1 MNQFLQ
7 RGNDPAT
14 MSQSEKARQHVFQQ
28 PKKEQQR
35 KTGDGVS
42 AIAVFLV
49 CVQAVLLIF
58 VSMHKVTGMDDS
70 FYRVSGTS
78 FLLLRLMAVLLLLL
92 LPFLMTFQQWA
103 HRTVLVIEVLLTVV
117 VLLGANG
124 GFPATKSQWAVILC
138 GMVAL
143 LLLLIKQK
151 VFDAVP
157 YYRFSMGTIVGT
169 CLFLLTQWGNA
180 ALTLHLLYE
189 QMGHRVTYAKC
200 LLRVIGMMGPG
211 GRYVSEHGINAVPM
225 LEGQITGYMIVFL
238 WGVLLAALLTCGY
251 LYFVCPSGE
260 SEFFELVGFVAV
272 TVVSLFTGWS
282 KKRKEE
288 EALTAAGEE
297 AEAETET
304 ESTEDEQPEAEA
316 ETESTEDEQL
326 EAEAQEESV
335 ESESAE
341 VEIENDEPEEIE
353 ESTENESV
361 EEEDE
366 ATESEPEEEG
376 AEVSE
381 LQEDVVEEDTEQEET
396 TEESEPEET
405 TESEPESV
413 EETETTEDEQPET
426 EVEEEAVESES
437 AEAEIENDKP
447 EEIEESTENES
458 VEEEDEVTESE
469 PAEEEAEVSE
479 SQEDI
484 EEDTEPEE
492 QIEEVELEATAESK
506 PEETTEAEPEVSE
519 SQETVV
525 EVAEPEETTES
536 EPESAEETESTETEQ
551 PEPETQEQTVE
562 SEPEPEAEIRQGL
575 AACVADYAKNFASY
589 MALDPGG
596 HIFEGT
602 AREGY
607 IPYRIIGK
615 EAVISG
621 GPICKDSNAAS
632 LFAEFEDFCY
642 QKKISMT
649 FVNVSKEQAEL
660 LMPYGVERIHCGA
673 EPRFTLENYKLR
685 TDAQKS
691 RQREQIRKKYGVVI
705 QEYRY
710 YEHRDP
716 ELEYQMSA
724 LNDDWL
730 DSRNGENFTIY
741 KRRQRDAFLPQALS
755 FENEKQRR
763 YYYACNEKEELVG
776 LIGFCPVRSQNGY
789 SCEIGRKREGQIKNL
804 MELIMHEAFA
814 SLKEEEAKWASMGL
828 MPESDIEG
836 SVRQKR
842 WLSFIYRYYESIYA
856 CRDIK
861 QAYPKYKPTSWE
873 EMYIVTREY
882 QEIKKEKQETK

>member
-103 HRTVLVIEVLLTVV
+103 HHTVLVIEVLLTVV
-117 VLLGANG
+117 ALLGANG

-189 QMGHRVTYAKC
+189 QMGHRVTCAKC

-225 LEGQITGYMIVFL
+225 LEGQITVYMIVFL
-238 WGVLLAALLTCGY
+238 WGVLFAAFLTCGY
-251 LYFVCPSGE
+251 LYFVCPSGK
-260 SEFFELVGFVAV
+260 SEFFELVGFAVV
-272 TVVSLFTGWS
+272 TVVSLLTGWS

-297 AEAETET
+297 TEAEAET
-304 ESTEDEQPEAEA
+304 ESTEDEQPEAEAEA

-366 ATESEPEEEG
+366 STESEPEEEE

-381 LQEDVVEEDTEQEET
+381 SQEDVVEEDTEQKET
-396 TEESEPEET
+396 IEESEQEET
-405 TESEPESV
+405 TESEPELV
-413 EETETTEDEQPET
+413 EETETTEDEQLEA
-426 EVEEEAVESES
+426 EAQEESVESES
-437 AEAEIENDKP
+437 AEVEIENDEP

-458 VEEEDEVTESE
+458 VEEKDESTESE
-469 PAEEEAEVSE
+469 LVEEEPEVTE

-484 EEDTEPEE
+484 AEEATEPEE
-492 QIEEVELEATAESK
+492 QIEEVELEVTAESK
-506 PEETTEAEPEVSE
+506 PEETTEAEPE
-519 SQETVV
+519 
-525 EVAEPEETTES
+525 A
-536 EPESAEETESTETEQ
+536 
-551 PEPETQEQTVE
+551 QEQTVE
-562 SEPEPEAEIRQGL
+562 SEPEPEREIRQGL

-642 QKKISMT
+642 RKKISMT

-710 YEHRDP
+710 YEQRDP

-814 SLKEEEAKWASMGL
+814 SLKEEGAKWASMGL

>member
-58 VSMHKVTGMDDS
+58 VSTHKVIGMDDS
-70 FYRVSGTS
+70 FYRVSGAS

-103 HRTVLVIEVLLTVV
+103 HHTVLVIEVLLTVV

-143 LLLLIKQK
+143 FLLLIKQK

-189 QMGHRVTYAKC
+189 QMGHRVTCAKC

-225 LEGQITGYMIVFL
+225 LEGQITVYMIVFL

-251 LYFVCPSGE
+251 LYFVCPSGK
-260 SEFFELVGFVAV
+260 SEFFELVGFAVV
-272 TVVSLFTGWS
+272 TVVSLLTGWS

-297 AEAETET
+297 TEAEAET

-316 ETESTEDEQL
+316 
-326 EAEAQEESV
+326 QEGTV

-341 VEIENDEPEEIE
+341 V
-353 ESTENESV
+353 
-361 EEEDE
+361 
-366 ATESEPEEEG
+366 SE
-376 AEVSE
+376 
-381 LQEDVVEEDTEQEET
+381 T
-396 TEESEPEET
+396 
-405 TESEPESV
+405 
-413 EETETTEDEQPET
+413 
-426 EVEEEAVESES
+426 
-437 AEAEIENDKP
+437 
-447 EEIEESTENES
+447 
-458 VEEEDEVTESE
+458 
-469 PAEEEAEVSE
+469 
-479 SQEDI
+479 QEDI
-484 EEDTEPEE
+484 AEEATEPEE
-492 QIEEVELEATAESK
+492 QIEEVELEVTAESK
-506 PEETTEAEPEVSE
+506 PEETTEAEPE
-519 SQETVV
+519 
-525 EVAEPEETTES
+525 A
-536 EPESAEETESTETEQ
+536 
-551 PEPETQEQTVE
+551 QEQTVE
-562 SEPEPEAEIRQGL
+562 SEPEPEPEIRQGL

-642 QKKISMT
+642 RKKISMT

-710 YEHRDP
+710 YEQRDP

-763 YYYACNEKEELVG
+763 YYYACNENEELVG

-814 SLKEEEAKWASMGL
+814 SLKEEGAKWASMGL

>member
-1 MNQFLQ
+1 
-7 RGNDPAT
+7 
-14 MSQSEKARQHVFQQ
+14 
-28 PKKEQQR
+28 
-35 KTGDGVS
+35 
-42 AIAVFLV
+42 
-49 CVQAVLLIF
+49 
-58 VSMHKVTGMDDS
+58 
-70 FYRVSGTS
+70 
-78 FLLLRLMAVLLLLL
+78 
-92 LPFLMTFQQWA
+92 
-103 HRTVLVIEVLLTVV
+103 
-117 VLLGANG
+117 
-124 GFPATKSQWAVILC
+124 
-138 GMVAL
+138 
-143 LLLLIKQK
+143 
-151 VFDAVP
+151 
-157 YYRFSMGTIVGT
+157 
-169 CLFLLTQWGNA
+169 
-180 ALTLHLLYE
+180 
-189 QMGHRVTYAKC
+189 
-200 LLRVIGMMGPG
+200 
-211 GRYVSEHGINAVPM
+211 
-225 LEGQITGYMIVFL
+225 
-238 WGVLLAALLTCGY
+238 
-251 LYFVCPSGE
+251 
-260 SEFFELVGFVAV
+260 
-272 TVVSLFTGWS
+272 
-282 KKRKEE
+282 
-288 EALTAAGEE
+288 
-297 AEAETET
+297 
-304 ESTEDEQPEAEA
+304 
-316 ETESTEDEQL
+316 
-326 EAEAQEESV
+326 
-335 ESESAE
+335 
-341 VEIENDEPEEIE
+341 
-353 ESTENESV
+353 
-361 EEEDE
+361 
-366 ATESEPEEEG
+366 
-376 AEVSE
+376 
-381 LQEDVVEEDTEQEET
+381 
-396 TEESEPEET
+396 
-405 TESEPESV
+405 
-413 EETETTEDEQPET
+413 
-426 EVEEEAVESES
+426 
-437 AEAEIENDKP
+437 
-447 EEIEESTENES
+447 
-458 VEEEDEVTESE
+458 
-469 PAEEEAEVSE
+469 
-479 SQEDI
+479 
-484 EEDTEPEE
+484 
-492 QIEEVELEATAESK
+492 
-506 PEETTEAEPEVSE
+506 
-519 SQETVV
+519 
-525 EVAEPEETTES
+525 
-536 EPESAEETESTETEQ
+536 
-551 PEPETQEQTVE
+551 
-562 SEPEPEAEIRQGL
+562 
-575 AACVADYAKNFASY
+575 

-642 QKKISMT
+642 RKKISMT

-763 YYYACNEKEELVG
+763 YYYACNEKKELVG

-814 SLKEEEAKWASMGL
+814 SLKEEGAKWASMGL

>member
-58 VSMHKVTGMDDS
+58 ASTHKVIGMDDS
-70 FYRVSGTS
+70 FYRVSGAS

-103 HRTVLVIEVLLTVV
+103 HHTVLVIEVLLTVV

-225 LEGQITGYMIVFL
+225 LEGQITVYMIVFL

-251 LYFVCPSGE
+251 LYFVCPSGK
-260 SEFFELVGFVAV
+260 SEFFELVGFAVV
-272 TVVSLFTGWS
+272 TVVSLVTGWS

-297 AEAETET
+297 TEAEAET

-316 ETESTEDEQL
+316 QEETVESESAEVSETQEDIAEEATEPEEQIEEVELEVTAESKLEETAETEPEPEVTESQEDIAE
-326 EAEAQEESV
+326 EAAEPEETTEESEPEAAEETETTETEQPETEVKEEAV

-341 VEIENDEPEEIE
+341 VEIENDEPEE
-353 ESTENESV
+353 
-361 EEEDE
+361 
-366 ATESEPEEEG
+366 
-376 AEVSE
+376 
-381 LQEDVVEEDTEQEET
+381 
-396 TEESEPEET
+396 
-405 TESEPESV
+405 
-413 EETETTEDEQPET
+413 
-426 EVEEEAVESES
+426 
-437 AEAEIENDKP
+437 
-447 EEIEESTENES
+447 
-458 VEEEDEVTESE
+458 
-469 PAEEEAEVSE
+469 
-479 SQEDI
+479 
-484 EEDTEPEE
+484 
-492 QIEEVELEATAESK
+492 QIEEVELEVTAESK
-506 PEETTEAEPEVSE
+506 PEETTEVEPE
-519 SQETVV
+519 
-525 EVAEPEETTES
+525 A
-536 EPESAEETESTETEQ
+536 
-551 PEPETQEQTVE
+551 QEQTVE
-562 SEPEPEAEIRQGL
+562 SEPEPEPEIRQGL

-710 YEHRDP
+710 YEQRDP

-814 SLKEEEAKWASMGL
+814 SLKEEGAKWASMGL

>member
-238 WGVLLAALLTCGY
+238 WGVLFAAILTCGY

-260 SEFFELVGFVAV
+260 SEFFELVGFAAV

-304 ESTEDEQPEAEA
+304 ESTEDEQPEAEAEA

-366 ATESEPEEEG
+366 STESEPEEEE

-405 TESEPESV
+405 TESEPESA
-413 EETETTEDEQPET
+413 EETETTEDEQPE
-426 EVEEEAVESES
+426 
-437 AEAEIENDKP
+437 
-447 EEIEESTENES
+447 
-458 VEEEDEVTESE
+458 
-469 PAEEEAEVSE
+469 
-479 SQEDI
+479 
-484 EEDTEPEE
+484 
-492 QIEEVELEATAESK
+492 L
-506 PEETTEAEPEVSE
+506 
-519 SQETVV
+519 
-525 EVAEPEETTES
+525 
-536 EPESAEETESTETEQ
+536 
-551 PEPETQEQTVE
+551 ETQEQTVE

-642 QKKISMT
+642 RKKISMT

-763 YYYACNEKEELVG
+763 YYYACNEKKELVG

-814 SLKEEEAKWASMGL
+814 SLKEEGAKWASMGL

>member
-238 WGVLLAALLTCGY
+238 WGVLFAAILTCGY

-260 SEFFELVGFVAV
+260 SEFFELVGFAAV

-304 ESTEDEQPEAEA
+304 ESTEDEQPEAEAEA

-366 ATESEPEEEG
+366 STESEPEEEE

-396 TEESEPEET
+396 TEESE
-405 TESEPESV
+405 
-413 EETETTEDEQPET
+413 Q
-426 EVEEEAVESES
+426 
-437 AEAEIENDKP
+437 
-447 EEIEESTENES
+447 
-458 VEEEDEVTESE
+458 
-469 PAEEEAEVSE
+469 
-479 SQEDI
+479 
-484 EEDTEPEE
+484 
-492 QIEEVELEATAESK
+492 
-506 PEETTEAEPEVSE
+506 
-519 SQETVV
+519 
-525 EVAEPEETTES
+525 EETTES
-536 EPESAEETESTETEQ
+536 EPESAEETETTEDEQ
-551 PEPETQEQTVE
+551 PELETQEQTVE

-642 QKKISMT
+642 RKKISMT

-763 YYYACNEKEELVG
+763 YYYACNEKKELVG

-814 SLKEEEAKWASMGL
+814 SLKEEGAKWASMGL

>member
-58 VSMHKVTGMDDS
+58 VSMHKVIGMDDS

-103 HRTVLVIEVLLTVV
+103 HHTVLVIEVLLTVV

-138 GMVAL
+138 GMGAL

-189 QMGHRVTYAKC
+189 QMGHRVTCAKC

-225 LEGQITGYMIVFL
+225 LEGQITVYMIVFL
-238 WGVLLAALLTCGY
+238 WGVLFAALLTCGY
-251 LYFVCPSGE
+251 LYFVCPSGK
-260 SEFFELVGFVAV
+260 SEFFELVGFAVV
-272 TVVSLFTGWS
+272 TVVSLLTGWS

-297 AEAETET
+297 TEAEAET

-316 ETESTEDEQL
+316 QEETVESESAEVSETQKDIAEEATEPEEQIEEVELEVTAESKPEETAETEPEVTESQETVVEAAEPEETTEKSEPEAAEETESTETEQP
-326 EAEAQEESV
+326 ETEVEEETV

-341 VEIENDEPEEIE
+341 VESENDEPEEIE

-361 EEEDE
+361 EEKDE
-366 ATESEPEEEG
+366 STESE
-376 AEVSE
+376 
-381 LQEDVVEEDTEQEET
+381 L
-396 TEESEPEET
+396 
-405 TESEPESV
+405 
-413 EETETTEDEQPET
+413 
-426 EVEEEAVESES
+426 VEEE
-437 AEAEIENDKP
+437 P
-447 EEIEESTENES
+447 
-458 VEEEDEVTESE
+458 
-469 PAEEEAEVSE
+469 EVSE

-484 EEDTEPEE
+484 AEEATEPEE
-492 QIEEVELEATAESK
+492 QIEEVELEVTAESK
-506 PEETTEAEPEVSE
+506 PEETTEAEPE
-519 SQETVV
+519 
-525 EVAEPEETTES
+525 A
-536 EPESAEETESTETEQ
+536 
-551 PEPETQEQTVE
+551 QEQTVE
-562 SEPEPEAEIRQGL
+562 SEPEPEPEIRQGL
-575 AACVADYAKNFASY
+575 ASCVADYAKNFASY

-621 GPICKDSNAAS
+621 GPICKDSNVAS

-642 QKKISMT
+642 RKKISMT

-685 TDAQKS
+685 TDAQKN

-814 SLKEEEAKWASMGL
+814 SLKEEGAKWASMGL

>member
-103 HRTVLVIEVLLTVV
+103 HHTVLVIEVLLTVV
-117 VLLGANG
+117 ALLGANG

-189 QMGHRVTYAKC
+189 QMGHRVTCAKC

-225 LEGQITGYMIVFL
+225 LEGQITVYMIVFL
-238 WGVLLAALLTCGY
+238 WGVLFAAFLTCGY
-251 LYFVCPSGE
+251 LYFVCPSGK
-260 SEFFELVGFVAV
+260 SEFFELVGFAVV
-272 TVVSLFTGWS
+272 TVVSLLTGWS

-297 AEAETET
+297 TEAEAET
-304 ESTEDEQPEAEA
+304 ESTEDEQPEAEAEA

-361 EEEDE
+361 EEKDE
-366 ATESEPEEEG
+366 STESE
-376 AEVSE
+376 
-381 LQEDVVEEDTEQEET
+381 L
-396 TEESEPEET
+396 
-405 TESEPESV
+405 
-413 EETETTEDEQPET
+413 
-426 EVEEEAVESES
+426 VEEE
-437 AEAEIENDKP
+437 P
-447 EEIEESTENES
+447 
-458 VEEEDEVTESE
+458 EVT
-469 PAEEEAEVSE
+469 E

-484 EEDTEPEE
+484 AEEATEPEE
-492 QIEEVELEATAESK
+492 QIEEVELEVTAESK
-506 PEETTEAEPEVSE
+506 PEETTEAEPE
-519 SQETVV
+519 
-525 EVAEPEETTES
+525 A
-536 EPESAEETESTETEQ
+536 
-551 PEPETQEQTVE
+551 QEQTVE
-562 SEPEPEAEIRQGL
+562 SEPEPEREIRQGL

-642 QKKISMT
+642 RKKISMT

-710 YEHRDP
+710 YEQRDP

-814 SLKEEEAKWASMGL
+814 SLKEEGAKWASMGL

>member
-14 MSQSEKARQHVFQQ
+14 MSQSKKARQHVFQQ

-58 VSMHKVTGMDDS
+58 VSTHKVIGMDDS
-70 FYRVSGTS
+70 FYRVSGAS

-103 HRTVLVIEVLLTVV
+103 HHTVLVIEVLLTVV

-138 GMVAL
+138 GMGAL

-189 QMGHRVTYAKC
+189 QMGHRVTCAKC

-225 LEGQITGYMIVFL
+225 LEGQITVYMIVFL

-251 LYFVCPSGE
+251 LYFVCPSGK
-260 SEFFELVGFVAV
+260 SEFFELVGFAVV
-272 TVVSLFTGWS
+272 TVVSLLTGWS

-297 AEAETET
+297 TEAETET

-316 ETESTEDEQL
+316 
-326 EAEAQEESV
+326 QEGTV

-341 VEIENDEPEEIE
+341 V
-353 ESTENESV
+353 
-361 EEEDE
+361 
-366 ATESEPEEEG
+366 SE
-376 AEVSE
+376 
-381 LQEDVVEEDTEQEET
+381 T
-396 TEESEPEET
+396 
-405 TESEPESV
+405 
-413 EETETTEDEQPET
+413 
-426 EVEEEAVESES
+426 
-437 AEAEIENDKP
+437 
-447 EEIEESTENES
+447 
-458 VEEEDEVTESE
+458 
-469 PAEEEAEVSE
+469 
-479 SQEDI
+479 QEDI
-484 EEDTEPEE
+484 EEEATEPEE
-492 QIEEVELEATAESK
+492 QIEEVELEVTAESK
-506 PEETTEAEPEVSE
+506 PEETTEAEPE
-519 SQETVV
+519 
-525 EVAEPEETTES
+525 A
-536 EPESAEETESTETEQ
+536 
-551 PEPETQEQTVE
+551 QEQTVE
-562 SEPEPEAEIRQGL
+562 SEPEPEPEIRQGL

-642 QKKISMT
+642 RKKISMT

-710 YEHRDP
+710 YEQRDP

-730 DSRNGENFTIY
+730 DSRKGENFTIY

-814 SLKEEEAKWASMGL
+814 SLKEEGAKWASMGL

>member
-58 VSMHKVTGMDDS
+58 VSTHKVIGMDDS
-70 FYRVSGTS
+70 FYRVSGAS

-103 HRTVLVIEVLLTVV
+103 HHTVLVIEVLLTVV

-138 GMVAL
+138 GMSAL

-189 QMGHRVTYAKC
+189 QMGHRVTCAKC

-225 LEGQITGYMIVFL
+225 LEGQITVYMIVFL

-251 LYFVCPSGE
+251 LYFVCPSGK
-260 SEFFELVGFVAV
+260 SEFFELVGFAVV
-272 TVVSLFTGWS
+272 TVVSLLTGWS

-297 AEAETET
+297 TEAEAET

-316 ETESTEDEQL
+316 
-326 EAEAQEESV
+326 QEGTV

-341 VEIENDEPEEIE
+341 VSETQEDIAEEATEPEEQIE
-353 ESTENESV
+353 EVELEVTAESKP
-361 EEEDE
+361 EETAE
-366 ATESEPEEEG
+366 TEPEVTET
-376 AEVSE
+376 
-381 LQEDVVEEDTEQEET
+381 QEDIAEEAAEPEET
-396 TEESEPEET
+396 TEESEPEAA
-405 TESEPESV
+405 

-437 AEAEIENDKP
+437 AEVESENNEP

-458 VEEEDEVTESE
+458 VEEKDESTESE
-469 PAEEEAEVSE
+469 LVEEEPEVSE
-479 SQEDI
+479 TQEDI
-484 EEDTEPEE
+484 AEEATEPEE
-492 QIEEVELEATAESK
+492 QIEEVELEVTAESK
-506 PEETTEAEPEVSE
+506 PEETTEAEPE
-519 SQETVV
+519 
-525 EVAEPEETTES
+525 A
-536 EPESAEETESTETEQ
+536 
-551 PEPETQEQTVE
+551 QEQTVE
-562 SEPEPEAEIRQGL
+562 SEPEPEPEIRQGL

-642 QKKISMT
+642 RKKISMT

-710 YEHRDP
+710 YEQRDP

-814 SLKEEEAKWASMGL
+814 SLKEEGAKWASMGL